1 MSQNNFFS
9 FFFVFPIINL
19 LAFFYKIFLFAKI
32 PGAFGFAIVGLT
44 VLIRSIFQPF
54 FKQQLETSKKMQEL
68 KPRLDKLMK
77 KYKNDQQTLQKE
89 QLKLYQEAGINPT
102 AGCLITIIQF
112 PIFLALYN
120 TLSLFLM
127 NGQTT
132 TAIDQI
138 NKVLY
143 FQFLKIKTINLWFFG
158 FNLAL
163 TPKESGQWFYLLIPL
178 LTGILQY
185 FQTVS
190 ITQPT
195 KNTTDSVI
203 QKSGKKTDEKKD
215 DNEDFQKALTAQ
227 MKYMFPVMIGLFS
240 YTLPVGL
247 SLYWNIFSLFSI
259 IQGRKLKVKN

>member
-1 MSQNNFFS
+1 MLQNNFFS
-9 FFFVFPIINL
+9 SFFVFPILNL
-19 LAFFYKIFLFAKI
+19 LAFFYKVFLSFKI
-32 PGAFGFAIVGLT
+32 PGAFGFAIIGLT
-44 VLIRSIFQPF
+44 VFIRSIFQPF

-102 AGCLITIIQF
+102 AGCFIMIIQF
-112 PIFLALYN
+112 PIFFALYN

-132 TAIDQI
+132 TVIDQI

-143 FQFLKIKTINLWFFG
+143 FQFLKIKLIDPWFFG
-158 FNLAL
+158 FNLVL
-163 TPKESGQWFYLLIPL
+163 SPKASGQWFYLLIPF

-190 ITQPT
+190 ITSSN
-195 KNTTDSVI
+195 KDTTDSVI
-203 QKSGKKTDEKKD
+203 QKDGKKIEKEKN
-215 DNEDFQKALTAQ
+215 DNEDFQKIMTSQ
-227 MKYMFPVMIGLFS
+227 MKYMFPAMIGFFS